1 MELNWSDKDFKNKA
15 YNYLRKIQD
24 LKPKELNNDDLK
36 INEELIAFIVG
47 DLSEREKEV
56 VFFILEGLTNHEIGN
71 KLFIEEKTVKF
82 HLTSIFKKKNVK
94 NRSELIVEYYKDE
107 LRKVQRDKELLQQ
120 QVDGLPKG
128 DN

>member
-71 KLFIEEKTVKF
+71 KLFIEEKPVKF

-128 DN
+128 YN